1 MLFSLIGYLFC
12 LVLGA
17 WGFYIT
23 GVQLAHGTLTASL
36 DNLFL
41 TMFAAL
47 MGVTCFGFLAWR
59 FYPAVAAGRA
69 RAPAA
74 GVERFV
80 LPEDP
85 AFEDAHL
92 PLFNKV
98 WIGLLVLTASEVM
111 LAYWQLAG
119 VMAMLAILLFL
130 SVIKAGMI
138 MSYFMHLRFDHPRLS
153 WMVITP
159 AAACILIMCGYFF
172 PDSFRLL
179 EWRP

>member
-1 MLFSLIGYLFC
+1 MLLSLIGYLFC

-17 WGFYIT
+17 WGFLIAASH
-23 GVQLAHGTLTASL
+23 LAGGTVTASL
-36 DNLFL
+36 DSLFL

-59 FYPAVAAGRA
+59 FYPAVAAGRS
-69 RAPAA
+69 AA
-74 GVERFV
+74 GVAGVKRFV

-85 AFEDAHL
+85 VFEDAHV

-98 WIGLLVLTASEVM
+98 WIGLLVLTGLEVL

-119 VMAMLAILLFL
+119 VLVMLAILLFL

-153 WMVITP
+153 WMVVVP

-179 EWRP
+179 DWRP

>member
-23 GVQLAHGTLTASL
+23 GVQLLHGTLTTSL

-47 MGVTCFGFLAWR
+47 MGVMCFGFLAWR

-69 RAPAA
+69 MAGAPDAK
-74 GVERFV
+74 RFV
-80 LPEDP
+80 LPADP

-98 WIGLLVLTASEVM
+98 WIGLLVLTGAEVL

-119 VMAMLAILLFL
+119 VLVMLVMLLVL
-130 SVIKAGMI
+130 SAIKAGMI

-153 WMVITP
+153 WMVVTP
-159 AAACILIMCGYFF
+159 ATACIAIMCGYFF
-172 PDSFRLL
+172 WDSFRLL
-179 EWRP
+179 DWRP